1 MIHGFYLGPRLNR
14 AFRHDIELTYEFTVS
29 SRVLLVRKALFDCA
43 PPGKDCIL
51 LLFSRPTVCEFS
63 RKPQKVQKKPIDL
76 LVRSCLTS
84 YISSYEKR
92 RSHARNSRLGRQ
104 LLRDLEGQTPNPMLE
119 LLRLS
124 ENSVA
129 TTPEPQY

>member
-63 RKPQKVQKKPIDL
+63 RKPLIGEKLSYIVHLLLREEKKPCKKLKTRPAAAEGFGRPDP
-76 LVRSCLTS
+76 
-84 YISSYEKR
+84 KP
-92 RSHARNSRLGRQ
+92 HAGAFASL
-104 LLRDLEGQTPNPMLE
+104 
-119 LLRLS
+119 
-124 ENSVA
+124 
-129 TTPEPQY
+129 